1 MDKREIKT
9 KRSIKNAFLKLRSK
23 KNIEQITIKELAEEA
38 EISKATFY
46 LHYKDIY
53 DLSDTLG
60 TEVIE
65 NILKGISN
73 PDNIINDPAT
83 FTREL
88 FNAFLS
94 QKSMINILFSGS
106 QNYKLADN
114 IEQCIREFVFEL
126 HPEYRKNISF
136 HLQLSYRIKGGYYAF
151 NDNLN
156 KFETATLI
164 DELCKLVALK

>member
-73 PDNIINDPAT
+73 PDNIINEPAT

-88 FNAFLS
+88 FYAFLS

-114 IEQCIREFVFEL
+114 IEQCIRELVFEL
-126 HPEYRKNISF
+126 HPEYRENISF
-136 HLQLSYRIKGGYYAF
+136 YLQLSYRIKGGYYAF

-156 KFETATLI
+156 KFETDTLI
-164 DELCKLVALK
+164 DELCKLVAVK

>member
-9 KRSIKNAFLKLRSK
+9 TRSIKNAFLKLRSR
-23 KNIEQITIKELAEEA
+23 KNIEQITVRELAEEA

-65 NILKGISN
+65 NIVKGISN
-73 PDNIINDPAT
+73 PDNIIDDPAA

-88 FNAFLS
+88 FLSFLA
-94 QKSMINILFSGS
+94 QKSMIRILFSGS
-106 QNYKLADN
+106 QNYKLADR
-114 IEQCIREFVFEL
+114 IEQCIREYVLEL
-126 HPEYRKNISF
+126 HPEYRDDISF
-136 HLQLSYRIKGGYYAF
+136 HLRLSYRIKGGYYAF

-156 KFETATLI
+156 QFDTDVLI
-164 DELCKLVALK
+164 DELCKLVSGQ